1 MKTKIYIVRH
11 SETDYN
17 IDHRHDHEWKA
28 IITEEWQIRAK
39 KISELLSSSNIS
51 VIYSSPLQRCI
62 DTITPLA
69 NKLWKQ
75 VQVDK
80 RLRETFFRDIQDRL
94 WNDFSRD
101 FLDKIHDI
109 NENEV
114 EWCEHMSDVQK
125 RVAECLDSIIEIHK
139 WKNIV
144 ICSHASPILQLLAH
158 IDSWSPDCSPAK
170 VPNNKWISHEDAY
183 ILREI

>member
-1 MKTKIYIVRH
+1 MYI
-11 SETDYN
+11 E
-17 IDHRHDHEWKA
+17 I
-28 IITEEWQIRAK
+28 
-39 KISELLSSSNIS
+39 LGS
-51 VIYSSPLQRCI
+51 VS
-62 DTITPLA
+62 
-69 NKLWKQ
+69 KQ
-75 VQVDK
+75 K
-80 RLRETFFRDIQDRL
+80 NNARKC
-94 WNDFSRD
+94 
-101 FLDKIHDI
+101 LDKEICFYFLYKWIHDI